1 MAFWNRNK
9 RSDVTNKTSQRT
21 SIVPLTTECWAYRSF
36 NGDFVK
42 LDLIA
47 SCIDAL
53 ARNIGKIE
61 LKSVMRKKDNVS
73 VTDLTSDVARAL
85 KNPNPYMTSY
95 DFLYKITSL
104 YFISNNVFIWP
115 EYDGQGRLI
124 ALWPINYTSFK
135 LRRLDNGILIAQF
148 QLTYAHEYTIPYSR
162 LIHLRNKF
170 TTDDMFGDT
179 NDALNPIAELANAQ
193 NQGII
198 NGIKNSALIRGI
210 LKSANVIKEED
221 MVKAR
226 DQFIR
231 DNLSAS
237 NNGGVMLV
245 DGKFDYQNIES
256 KPYVIDA
263 DTMQEVRQRI
273 YAYFGVNDEFIQ
285 NKFTSEQY
293 EAVYE
298 GRIEP
303 FAMMISQAFTFKL
316 FTERERGFGN
326 EVEANMAKLKYQPMT
341 VITRVITATNQLG
354 LFTRDEY
361 REMLG
366 YEPLGPE
373 RGGDEIMIAVNNMA
387 ADDEVNQDKQDEK
400 NDKKKEEEDYYN
412 EGEQ

>member
-1 MAFWNRNK
+1 MAFWNK
-9 RSDVTNKTSQRT
+9 RGDVTGATSQKTSV
-21 SIVPLTTECWAYRSF
+21 VPLATECWSYRSF

-47 SCIDAL
+47 ASIDAL

-61 LKSVMRKKDNVS
+61 LKSIMRKKDNVTVS
-73 VTDLTSDVARAL
+73 DTTSDVARVLAY
-85 KNPNPYMTSY
+85 PNPYMSSY
-95 DFLYKITSL
+95 DFLYKIASL

-115 EYDGQGRLI
+115 EYDRQGNLM
-124 ALWPINYTSFK
+124 ALWPINYQSFK
-135 LRRLDNGILIAQF
+135 LKRTPNGTLIAQF
-148 QLTYAHEYTIPYSR
+148 QLTYAHEYTVPYSN

-170 TTDDMFGDT
+170 TTDDLFGDS
-179 NDALNPIAELANAQ
+179 NDALNPIAELTNAQ

-210 LKSANVIKEED
+210 LKSVNIIKEED
-221 MVKAR
+221 MVRAR
-226 DQFIR
+226 EQFIK
-231 DNLSAS
+231 DNLAAS
-237 NNGGVMLV
+237 NSGGVMV
-245 DGKFDYQNIES
+245 IDGKFDYQNIES
-256 KPYVIDA
+256 KPYIIDA
-263 DTMQEVRQRI
+263 DTMQEVKERI

-303 FAMMISQAFTFKL
+303 FAMMISQAFTAKL
-316 FTERERGFGN
+316 FTPRERGFGN
-326 EVEANMAKLKYQPMT
+326 IVEANMAKLKYQPMT
-341 VITRVITATNQLG
+341 VITRVIAATNQLG

-373 RGGDEIMIAVNNMA
+373 RGGDEILIAVNNME
-387 ADDEVNQDKQDEK
+387 ADDQIKQDEK
-400 NDKKKEEEDYYN
+400 NDKKKEDEDYYD
-412 EGEQ
+412 EGES

>member
-1 MAFWNRNK
+1 MAFWNK
-9 RSDVTNKTSQRT
+9 RSDVTAKTTQRT
-21 SIVPLTTECWAYRSF
+21 SVVPMSTQMWLYRSF
-36 NGDFVK
+36 NGNFLQ

-47 SCIDAL
+47 TCIDAL

-61 LKSVMRKKDNVS
+61 LKSIMRKKDNVS
-73 VTDLTSDVARAL
+73 VSDLTSDVARVL

-95 DFLYKITSL
+95 DFLYKIASL

-115 EYDGQGRLI
+115 EYDPQGNLI
-124 ALWPINYTSFK
+124 ALWPINYTSFQLK
-135 LRRLDNGILIAQF
+135 ATESGILIAQF
-148 QLTYAHEYTIPYSR
+148 QLNYFKLYTVPYSQ
-162 LIHLRNKF
+162 LIHLRNKY
-170 TTDDMFGDT
+170 TTDDLFGDS
-179 NDALNPIAELANAQ
+179 NDALAPVAELTNAQ

-210 LKSANVIKEED
+210 LKSVNVIKEED

-226 DQFIR
+226 DKFVE

-237 NNGGVMLV
+237 NSGGVMV
-245 DGKFDYQNIES
+245 IDGKFDYQNIES
-256 KPYVIDA
+256 KPYVVDA

-273 YAYFGVNDEFIQ
+273 YSYFGVNDEFIQ

-303 FAMMISQAFTFKL
+303 FAMMVSQAFTAKL
-316 FTERERGFGN
+316 FTARERGFGN

-366 YEPLGPE
+366 YEPLGPK

-387 ADDEVNQDKQDEK
+387 VDENMDKQDEK
-400 NDKKKEEEDYYN
+400 NEKKKEDEDYYD

>member
-1 MAFWNRNK
+1 MAFWNK
-9 RSDVTNKTSQRT
+9 RSDVTSATTQKTS
-21 SIVPLTTECWAYRSF
+21 IMPLSTVCWSYRSF

-47 SCIDAL
+47 MCIDAL

-61 LKSVMRKKDNVS
+61 LKSIMRKKDNVVIS
-73 VTDLTSDVARAL
+73 DLTSDVARVL

-95 DFLYKITSL
+95 DFLYKVASL
-104 YFISNNVFIWP
+104 YFVSNNVFIWP
-115 EYDGQGRLI
+115 EYDKEGHLL
-124 ALWPINYTSFK
+124 ALWPINYSSF
-135 LRRLDNGILIAQF
+135 RLKQTNNGTLIAQF
-148 QLTYAHEYTIPYSR
+148 QLTYSHEYTVPYSQ

-170 TTDDMFGDT
+170 TTDPLFGDA

-210 LKSANVIKEED
+210 LKSVNIIKEED
-221 MVKAR
+221 MIRAR
-226 DQFIR
+226 DQFIQ
-231 DNLSAS
+231 DNLAAS
-237 NNGGVMLV
+237 NSGGVMV
-245 DGKFDYQNIES
+245 IDGKFDYQNIES
-256 KPYVIDA
+256 KPYIIDA
-263 DTMQEVRQRI
+263 DTMKEVKERI

-303 FAMMISQAFTFKL
+303 FAMMISQAFTTNL
-316 FTERERGFGN
+316 FTPRERGFGN
-326 EVEANMAKLKYQPMT
+326 EIEANMAKLKYQPMT

-373 RGGDEIMIAVNNMA
+373 RGGDEIMIAVNNMQ
-387 ADDEVNQDKQDEK
+387 ADDQISQDKQDEK
-400 NDKKKEEEDYYN
+400 NDKKKEDEDYYD
-412 EGEQ
+412 EGEE

>member
-1 MAFWNRNK
+1 MALW
-9 RSDVTNKTSQRT
+9 NKTRSEGKSTQRT
-21 SIVPLTTECWAYRSF
+21 SVVPLSTETWNYRYF
-36 NGDFVK
+36 NGDFSK
-42 LDLIA
+42 IDLIA
-47 SCIDAL
+47 LCIDAL

-61 LKSVMRKKDNVS
+61 LKSIQRKKDS
-73 VTDLTSDVARAL
+73 VATTDTTSDVARVL
-85 KNPNPYMTSY
+85 KHPNPYMTSY
-95 DFLYKITSL
+95 DFLYKIASL
-104 YFISNNVFIWP
+104 YFMSNNVFIWP
-115 EYDGQGRLI
+115 EYDSQGSLV
-124 ALWPINYTSFK
+124 ALWPINYKSFQLK
-135 LRRLDNGILIAQF
+135 KTDKGILIAQF
-148 QLTYAHEYTIPYSR
+148 TLSYFKDYTVPYSR

-179 NDALNPIAELANAQ
+179 NDALDPIAELTNAQ

-210 LKSANVIKEED
+210 LKSVNVIKEED
-221 MVKAR
+221 MTKAR
-226 DQFIR
+226 EQFVK

-237 NNGGVMLV
+237 NNGGVMV
-245 DGKFDYQNIES
+245 IDGKFDYQNIES

-263 DTMQEVRQRI
+263 DTMKEVRERI
-273 YAYFGVNDEFIQ
+273 YSYFGVNDEFIQ

-303 FAMMISQAFTFKL
+303 FAMMISQAFTKML
-316 FTERERGFGN
+316 FTARERGFGN

-366 YEPLGPE
+366 YPPLGPE

-387 ADDEVNQDKQDEK
+387 ADDDYNQDK
-400 NDKKKEEEDYYN
+400 EEEKYENKKDDEEYN
-412 EGEQ
+412 NE